1 MYLSSHL
8 YPLGRFI
15 VQHRYIKDAQN
26 LLISNKV
33 WAMKLFEV
41 TVILASL
48 LAVGEPHG
56 YMIDPPQRSSMWRV
70 DPKFPHNYND
80 MELYCGGREVKITP
94 AVLCTCNLFYNRTFT
109 NAKDHVRKNILRI
122 YKKKK
127 PTLIYTRSHS
137 RSS

>member
-1 MYLSSHL
+1 
-8 YPLGRFI
+8 
-15 VQHRYIKDAQN
+15 
-26 LLISNKV
+26 
-33 WAMKLFEV
+33 MKLFEV

-94 AVLCTCNLFYNRTFT
+94 AVFSGQG
-109 NAKDHVRKNILRI
+109 AHVI
-122 YKKKK
+122 YSKTGLLQTQKTMSEK
-127 PTLIYTRSHS
+127 TS
-137 RSS
+137 